1 MPVKSLRSSVKKW
14 PDRRTVLQA
23 LTAWAEQLRDPSVV
37 RIGCIGSYAR
47 GDRGFGSD
55 LDIVIVV
62 TSSSMPFESRSR
74 DFDATS
80 LPVPADLMVFTEE
93 EVRTHHSPRFKGMLE
108 TEAVWVY
115 PSPSATG

>member
-1 MPVKSLRSSVKKW
+1 MPVRPLSSSVTKW

-23 LTAWAEQLRDPSVV
+23 LTAWAELLRDPSVV

-47 GDRGFGSD
+47 GDWGFGSD

-74 DFDATS
+74 DFDTTS

-93 EVRTHHSPRFKGMLE
+93 EVRTHHSPRFKQVLE
-108 TEAVWVY
+108 KETVWVY
-115 PSPSATG
+115 PCRSVGG